1 MLSVKEIRAEIESEY
16 RVVDGLIRNP
26 GKFEG
31 EAVYVPYYWD
41 LVMEGEGEEVMEVES
56 ERESPRIRFVVDSE
70 EEAAFADVLGGELR
84 CGATV
89 ELFED
94 SQGFVIGTVIA

>member
-16 RVVDGLIRNP
+16 RVVDGVIHSP
-26 GKFEG
+26 GKFEC
-31 EAVYVPYYWD
+31 EAVWVPYFWD
-41 LVMEGEGEEVMEVES
+41 LFMEGEGEEVMDEDGEEVAT
-56 ERESPRIRFVVDSE
+56 RFRVDAE
-70 EEAAFADVLGGELR
+70 EEEAFADVLGGELR